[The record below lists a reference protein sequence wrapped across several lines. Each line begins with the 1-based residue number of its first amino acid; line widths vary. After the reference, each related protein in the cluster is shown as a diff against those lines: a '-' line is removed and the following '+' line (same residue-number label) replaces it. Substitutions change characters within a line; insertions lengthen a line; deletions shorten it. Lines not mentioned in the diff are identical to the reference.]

1 MLIIGNQIRLARS
14 PLASAVRQRFDL
26 LFKTLARRQVE
37 AGANW
42 LMIDLGPQR
51 RNAGADLAW
60 LVETIQ
66 EEVILPLVLRG
77 DDPTAL
83 ALGIRAA
90 EAQVMI
96 DATLP
101 GAGNPEPYL
110 ELATRYNTSIA
121 LSACPEALPLPLD
134 DRLERVTASLL
145 PFAFEAGLELD
156 EVFVDPL
163 TTALTCDQPMVPVA
177 VETLRLLKI
186 AADPAPN
193 TIIHL
198 SDVADGV
205 ADVSRPYISQAYL
218 AMVLAAGIDAL
229 VLNPLDPDLME
240 ALRLLLERDPT
251 TGYDRLL
258 LRLYDV
264 AKAEVDLEPSFVDQS
279 DPEQVNLYKTVQV
292 LNNDLLYADGYLRV

>member
-1 MLIIGNQIRLARS
+1 MLVIGNQIRLARS
-14 PLASAVRQRFDL
+14 PLASAMRQRFDL
-26 LFKTLARRQVE
+26 LFQTLARRQVE

-51 RNAGADLAW
+51 RDAGADLAW

-66 EEVILPLVLRG
+66 QEVIVPLVLRG
-77 DDPTAL
+77 DDPEAL

-90 EAQVMI
+90 EAQIMV

-101 GAGNPEPYL
+101 GAGDPEPYL
-110 ELATRYNTSIA
+110 ELATRYNTFIA
-121 LSACPEALPLPLD
+121 LSACPNGLPDPTD

-145 PFAFEAGLELD
+145 PLAFETGLEL
-156 EVFVDPL
+156 EEIYVDPL

-186 AADPAPN
+186 GADPAPN
-193 TIIHL
+193 TIVHL
-198 SDVADGV
+198 DDVADGV
-205 ADVSRPYISQAYL
+205 ADVSRPYVSQAYL
-218 AMVLAAGIDAL
+218 AMVLAAGIDAV
-229 VLNPLDPDLME
+229 VLNPLDPELMD
-240 ALRLLLERDPT
+240 ALRVLVGRDPT

-264 AKAEVDLEPSFVDQS
+264 TKAEVDLEPSFVDRA
-279 DPEQVNLYKTVQV
+279 DPEQVNLYKTIQV
-292 LNNDLLYADGYLRV
+292 LNNDLLYAGGYLRA